1 MFHKLISAIVARD
14 ILQNVFLKPLHKYF
28 EIIWNTDRAGK
39 LLNCFSV
46 EHLWYNKSLLLFLV
60 TITLRTVISLIIFF
74 KSYLLITFRANSLLN
89 NSRNSYF
96 NSVGL
101 VKIFMDYFI
110 LEVPTSGRCLL
121 AL

>member
-1 MFHKLISAIVARD
+1 MSAIVARD

-28 EIIWNTDRAGK
+28 EIILNTDRAGK

-46 EHLWYNKSLLLFLV
+46 EHLWHNKSLLLFLV
-60 TITLRTVISLIIFF
+60 TITLRTIISLIIFF

-89 NSRNSYF
+89 NSHNSYF
-96 NSVGL
+96 NRVGL